1 MAERVMYKIL
11 AKSSGESLSEHTIH
25 CLDVAKKLLEIL
37 PLSEDT
43 KHSLTDDLILAV
55 AIHDVGKAAMGFQ
68 KVLRGE
74 QRGWNGK
81 RHEIISAAFANAL
94 ILSPSV
100 IMAIVTHHKDIPAD
114 GISAVFGC
122 LPFEQIPWSD
132 DETPVWREMAEEWR
146 ENYGLF
152 QGVWREI
159 CEYNDRKDLIKQKEL
174 NPLSPF
180 FYSWLN
186 KGKQLSSICYKERYY
201 ASLLRG
207 LVIASD
213 HLGSAKRKPPSIP
226 VLRDYRLFEEN
237 NVFRPF
243 QAKIGKIEGSAL
255 LRAPTGSGKTE
266 AALHW
271 AQRNQRN
278 NSRLFY
284 VLPHT
289 ASINAMRY
297 RLSHIFGE
305 QNVGLLHH
313 RATASLYHMLESE
326 NDITSL
332 LDKQQT
338 AKVLADLAREVW
350 FPIRVCTPHQILRY
364 TLRGKGWE
372 TMLAEF
378 PKACFIFDEIHAYDP
393 RVVGLTLGS
402 ARLLSGWGAR
412 CLFLSATLPDFLSGL
427 IKKVMGNLP
436 LVTPDSTLKEDKKIL
451 DKKRHFVT
459 IKDGTLIEHIDE
471 IIKACQKSRS
481 TLIVCN
487 HIRTAQDIFNTLR
500 NRMLKVNIEEIKL
513 LHSQFNQEDRNRIE
527 GEIIEKSLPRIL
539 IATQVVEVSLDVDFD
554 RAYLEPAP
562 VDALIQRMG
571 RVNRF
576 GKRPP
581 TQVVIF
587 TEQVNPHHLY
597 CNCQGK
603 SHEPSCRVQRT
614 LDELKN
620 IQNPISENDLVKA
633 ADRVY
638 EEGYRGD
645 DKMMFEEG
653 LNHPDIVEFENHLI
667 AGIHQDWIE
676 KIIEKTDG
684 IFEVLPQSLSEEY
697 EKRNKQGLWIEAN
710 ALLVSIRLQLLST
723 VKSDLNTLTDP
734 WQLDCNYSSER
745 GLKLVYSNQKGRGV
759 II

>member
-1 MAERVMYKIL
+1 MDRIL
-11 AKSSGESLSEHTIH
+11 AKSSGESLLEHTIH
-25 CLDVAKKLLEIL
+25 CLEVAKKLIEIL

-43 KHSLTDDLILAV
+43 KNSLNDDLILAV
-55 AIHDVGKAAMGFQ
+55 AMHDVGKAATGFQ

-74 QRGWNGK
+74 RKGWNGK
-81 RHEIISAAFANAL
+81 RHEIISAAFANEVNV
-94 ILSPSV
+94 SPIV
-100 IMAIVTHHKDIPAD
+100 TMAILTHHKDIPAD

-132 DETPVWREMAEEWR
+132 DETPIWREMAEEWR

-152 QGVWREI
+152 QDVWGEI
-159 CEYNDRKDLIKQKEL
+159 CEYIGRDDLVKQQEL
-174 NPLSPF
+174 KPLSPF

-186 KGKQLSSICYKERYY
+186 KGKQSSSISYKERYH

-226 VLRDYRLFEEN
+226 VLRVYRIFEEN
-237 NVFRPF
+237 KVSRPF
-243 QAKIGKIEGSAL
+243 QEKIGKIEGSAI

-266 AALHW
+266 AALLW
-271 AQRNQRN
+271 ARRNQRY

-284 VLPHT
+284 ALPYT
-289 ASINAMRY
+289 ASINAMRN
-297 RLSHIFGE
+297 RLAHIFGE
-305 QNVGLLHH
+305 KNIGLLHH
-313 RATASLYHMLESE
+313 RATASLYRMLEGE

-332 LDKQQT
+332 LDRQQT
-338 AKVLADLAREVW
+338 AKVLSDLAREMW
-350 FPIRVCTPHQILRY
+350 FPIRICTPHQILRY

-412 CLFLSATLPDFLSGL
+412 CLFLSATLPEFLSGL
-427 IKKVMGNLP
+427 IKTVMGNLP
-436 LVTPDSTLKEDKKIL
+436 LVTPDPTLKEDKKIL

-471 IIKACQKSRS
+471 IIETCQNSRS

-487 HIRTAQDIFNTLR
+487 HVRTAQDIFNTLR
-500 NRMLKVNIEEIKL
+500 NRIQKVNPEEIKL
-513 LHSQFNQEDRNRIE
+513 LHSRFNQEDRNRVE
-527 GEIIEKSLPRIL
+527 GEIIGKSLPKIL

-562 VDALIQRMG
+562 IDALIQRMG

-576 GKRPP
+576 GNRPP

-587 TEQVNPHHLY
+587 KEQVNPHHLY

-603 SHEPSCRVQRT
+603 SHEPGCRVQRT

-620 IQNPISENDLVKA
+620 IQNPISESDLVKA

-645 DKMMFEEG
+645 DKIMFEEG

-676 KIIEKTDG
+676 EIIEKTDG
-684 IFEVLPQSLSEEY
+684 IFEVLPQCLSEEY
-697 EKRNKQGLWIEAN
+697 EKRNNQGLWIEAN
-710 ALLVSIRLQLLST
+710 ALLVSIRLQLLSA
-723 VKSDLNTLTDP
+723 VRSDLDTSTDP
-734 WQLDCNYSSER
+734 WQLDCNYSSEL
-745 GLKLVYSNQKGRGV
+745 GLKLEYSNQKGRGV